1 MENEVKIIFK
11 GEGDLLKQVKAL
23 DKATKSLINAQ
34 AKLVQQGKLV
44 QSDSVKNTNAIK
56 KLEIRLKALGSDFE
70 SAGVSNELMSKAM
83 AGSKVELERLRI
95 TTRKHISDLNKQSSG
110 ILHNERI
117 TNSLREA
124 NRKLYTEL
132 KKNGAKSFKDL
143 NISTN
148 LLTQAFKGKAFA
160 VRRVREEI
168 RKLNSSNKVFN
179 KGILDTQHG
188 TRILGGSLAVLRS
201 RLLLASF
208 AMTSFSLTIGKILS
222 LYGRQEKA
230 EKKLAQALRSTSNAV
245 NMSHKEL
252 TLMAS
257 GLQSVTTFGDEAII
271 EMQAL
276 LLTFT
281 KIGGDVF
288 PKATETILN
297 IAEAMGQDLKTSA
310 IQVGK
315 ALNEPAKGITALRRV
330 GIQFS
335 KEQEAQIKRFVSL
348 NDVAS
353 AQSIILG
360 ELEVQFGGMARAVR
374 GTVIGSFNA
383 LSNSFGDMME
393 KLGEKLS
400 PFMQSLAESLQSVT
414 FLMQTEGE
422 RQIAFLQSIGASEE
436 TLTKARIGLLKEE
449 VKERLISVGVTDID
463 LNQRDELIGKYSQ
476 QDEKLNQ
483 LKQRLSEENT
493 ELANN
498 ADKLLD
504 VAGSAEEY
512 NKLLQRANKTTE
524 TAQVR
529 SGKYGEI
536 IANNVLKDKD
546 GNNQLAIKIQ
556 KQQDSV
562 KQTSDQV
569 DKQQALTLALR
580 EYLIALGLLTEF
592 ETQAQQTTQTRIE
605 QSLLGMQMLNSSFSA
620 TTGALRDEMK
630 SREAMEL
637 DRLRNSEKFQQA
649 DSNKRK
655 AMEKSVT
662 DAFAG
667 EKLKL
672 FKMDKASSIA
682 NVIMNTASGVMKAYE
697 QLGAFGVPVATMI
710 GALGAVQLNAIL
722 ATKPPVFETGGL
734 VGGKSH
740 SQGGTMIEAEKGEF
754 VMSRN
759 AVESIGIETLNQ
771 MNQGGTSGITL
782 NISAPL
788 VDDSIID
795 TIIPAIN
802 KAVQGDRAT
811 LISTAN
817 VRA

>member
-759 AVESIGIETLNQ
+759 AVQAIGVETLNQ
-771 MNQGGTSGITL
+771 MNQGGGAGLTV
-782 NISAPL
+782 NVSAPL
-788 VDDSIID
+788 VDETVLD
-795 TIIPAIN
+795 TIIPAIQ
-802 KAVQGDRAT
+802 KAQRMNLA
-811 LISTAN
+811 
-817 VRA
+817 